1 MINDICK
8 NNFYDAKRVQ
18 TSKIR
23 LPWKIE
29 KNKKGYDGFGLEK
42 GKTTPNYLTSLSPCP
57 GAKTA
62 NWKLIHARHHPRT
75 PEPTAISAFQRKGE
89 CLRGMSG
96 GGRGDRAAWKAFNH
110 IFSLIYFSF
119 LFVILCMEA
128 LCLLYYLFVDGKHGD
143 VLQLLLSLTASES

>member
-1 MINDICK
+1 LINDICK

-62 NWKLIHARHHPRT
+62 N
-75 PEPTAISAFQRKGE
+75 
-89 CLRGMSG
+89 
-96 GGRGDRAAWKAFNH
+96 
-110 IFSLIYFSF
+110 
-119 LFVILCMEA
+119 
-128 LCLLYYLFVDGKHGD
+128 
-143 VLQLLLSLTASES
+143 